1 MSVTK
6 QEKNKMTVLVIGG
19 SGSGKSSFAED
30 VLEKFP
36 ESRKYYIATMQ
47 IYDEEGK
54 KKVERHR
61 RIRKEKGFL
70 TIESPTD
77 VHKNCIKAD
86 IKKKDSAAILECIS
100 NLVANE
106 MFKEDVIYD
115 RDTVAGKVKSD
126 LWKMISEFNDIV
138 IVSNNVFDDGI
149 DYDDTTTAYISAMGE
164 INRFLAQNADE
175 VHEVVA
181 GIPIQIK

>member
-6 QEKNKMTVLVIGG
+6 REKNKMTVLVIGG

-61 RIRKEKGFL
+61 RIRKEKGF
-70 TIESPTD
+70 
-77 VHKNCIKAD
+77 
-86 IKKKDSAAILECIS
+86 
-100 NLVANE
+100 
-106 MFKEDVIYD
+106 F
-115 RDTVAGKVKSD
+115 RKSD
-126 LWKMISEFNDIV
+126 
-138 IVSNNVFDDGI
+138 
-149 DYDDTTTAYISAMGE
+149 
-164 INRFLAQNADE
+164 
-175 VHEVVA
+175 
-181 GIPIQIK
+181 

>member
-61 RIRKEKGFL
+61 RIRKEKGFF

-106 MFKEDVIYD
+106 MFKED
-115 RDTVAGKVKSD
+115 
-126 LWKMISEFNDIV
+126 DIR
-138 IVSNNVFDDGI
+138 S
-149 DYDDTTTAYISAMGE
+149 
-164 INRFLAQNADE
+164 
-175 VHEVVA
+175 
-181 GIPIQIK
+181 